1 MTAVFGTD
9 GVRGR
14 ANVELTPEL
23 ALQLGRALVAVLAD
37 SGEKRPSVIVGRD
50 PRWSGEMVESALVAG
65 ITSAGG
71 DAVCVGVLPTPAVA
85 FLTTRSS
92 ASAGAMIS
100 ASHNPVGDNGIKF
113 FGADGY
119 KLNDAAEQEIAG
131 LLEGVDGPRPLGVK
145 IGRRLTDPA
154 AVSRYIDH
162 VASSTQVDLS
172 GLRLVVDGANG
183 AASNV
188 APQVYR
194 QLGADVISIH
204 CTPDGANINAECGST
219 YPAVIAAATREHGAD
234 LGVSHDGDA
243 DRLIAATATG
253 QDVDGDTI
261 LAILAR
267 DAKQRGTLKQDTVV
281 TTVMTNL
288 GFKRAMDALGIEVR
302 ETKVGD
308 RYVLEELRAH
318 DLTLGG
324 EQSGHIIDRDYAT
337 TGDGVLSAV
346 RLMSV
351 MQESGATL
359 DELAQVMTR
368 LPQVLVNVSG
378 VDRSR
383 LPDAQAVWNAVHEE
397 SQKLHG
403 TGRVLL
409 RASGTERL
417 IRVMV
422 EAPDENEAAAVA
434 ARIAAVV
441 TQELAMP

>member
-194 QLGADVISIH
+194 QLGAEVISIH

-267 DAKQRGTLKQDTVV
+267 DAKQRGTLKHDTVV

-383 LPDAQAVWNAVHEE
+383 LPDAQAVWDAVHEE
-397 SQKLHG
+397 SRNLHG